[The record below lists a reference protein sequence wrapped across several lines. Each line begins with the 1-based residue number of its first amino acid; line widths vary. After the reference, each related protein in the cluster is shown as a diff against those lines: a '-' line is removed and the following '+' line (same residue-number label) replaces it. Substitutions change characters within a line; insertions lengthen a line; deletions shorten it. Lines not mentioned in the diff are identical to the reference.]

1 MTPESLTREQ
11 NNLELIAPEGFTD
24 GKLNATGHVQAALNA
39 LPVNIAGMDQ
49 LEECWLEW
57 RQDRPP
63 VLQKATKEWLDIGLQ
78 IARSQVELLARA
90 LTKALVDQRAQTA
103 QAGFYQDYCRMTQ
116 EGRAMRQFLLE
127 HFPNEI
133 AQAEAGNRRLP
144 DVMREIMMRAK

>member
-1 MTPESLTREQ
+1 MTPE
-11 NNLELIAPEGFTD
+11 NIELIGPEGFSTD
-24 GKLNATGHVQAALNA
+24 GKLNAAGRVKAALNA
-39 LPVNIAGMDQ
+39 LPTDIVGLDGLEDQWWHWSRQHPWVSRAAADGIA
-49 LEECWLEW
+49 LV
-57 RQDRPP
+57 RQ
-63 VLQKATKEWLDIGLQ
+63 
-78 IARSQVELLARA
+78 QVELLARA

-116 EGRAMRQFLLE
+116 EGRAMRAFLLE